1 MEEEVK
7 APFWKPALIYGA
19 IVGFV
24 GILIGVI
31 FYIMDLTTKNWSQWV
46 SSLIALAVLIYCLV
60 AYRKE
65 YLGGFASYGQIFLMA
80 LVIGVVA
87 TILSTIYS
95 YILMGIID
103 TELID
108 KLRIVAEEKI
118 TNNPKIPENY
128 YDIAMERLDKQ
139 FTLNRMLI
147 MGSIGGTVIY
157 AIIGLIAAAFI
168 KKEES
173 PADMAL

>member
-1 MEEEVK
+1 
-7 APFWKPALIYGA
+7 
-19 IVGFV
+19 
-24 GILIGVI
+24 
-31 FYIMDLTTKNWSQWV
+31 
-46 SSLIALAVLIYCLV
+46 
-60 AYRKE
+60 
-65 YLGGFASYGQIFLMA
+65 MA